1 MKKKTV
7 ELFLLLPV
15 IASLLLSCGK
25 PAAKSVQR
33 GSLIDNME
41 SGESEVD
48 GGIKL
53 SDRPVDVYEGHL
65 DTVVMI
71 YLVGSNL
78 ESENGLATTDLQEI
92 QAAIESA
99 GDPEAGVKII
109 VETGGCC
116 QWAGAYDIDP
126 EKLQRFEVGKDGL
139 VLKDELDAANMA
151 NPHTL
156 ADFMDYGFRA
166 YPADHYDLILW
177 DHGGGSVMGFGSDE
191 LYSGSMMRLPQLQKA
206 FESVKG
212 HFDFIGF
219 DACLMATVETAYMLS
234 PYADYMIAS
243 EEFEPGDGWYYTNW
257 VSLLYQD
264 PKTSAVTLGQQI
276 IDDFAASNEESGD
289 MYTLSMI
296 DLKKIGEV
304 YNALLTFA
312 GGSNKA
318 LENQQYAALSK
329 ARSDAR
335 DFGNG
340 NYEQVDIVDFAAKS
354 NVDGTANL
362 EQAVSDSVVYS
373 RTNLMNANGLA
384 MYYPCS
390 YLEEYDQMEGIFRA
404 LDFDPSYTDSLSGF
418 CTVMAQ
424 AYEETED
431 GGEYSDE
438 EWYRADVEGLYK
450 GKTNLGLPAVLTF
463 KEVDGKQIL
472 DITPEQ
478 FDNMTYCAMEVWSD
492 YGEGI
497 IKLGKDDSWGL
508 TEDGDHIV
516 ASFDGSWMSVNDTW
530 VPYNMEEIGVKTD
543 GTSYQYGYCNARLNG
558 KTDIRLRVEVLAYEN
573 GENVA
578 RTCGYWVTDE
588 MKQEGGD
595 SVRNLRQFEKG
606 DKIEFM
612 ASWIE
617 DGTDEVQ
624 YGPISKKIKAW
635 KDLKVG
641 YGLIQSDKV
650 VVRFELE
657 DIYKNKYDTDY
668 LEIANDYKDTYN
680 EVFGG

>member
-7 ELFLLLPV
+7 KLFILLPV
-15 IASLLLSCGK
+15 IAVLLVSCGK
-25 PAAKSVQR
+25 PAVKSVQR

-41 SGESEVD
+41 NGESED
-48 GGIKL
+48 SGGIKL
-53 SDRPVDVYEGHL
+53 SDDPVDVYDGHL

-78 ESENGLATTDLQEI
+78 ESESGLGTTDLYEI
-92 QAAIESA
+92 QTAIESA
-99 GDPEAGVKII
+99 DDPDAEVKI
-109 VETGGCC
+109 VVQTGGCC
-116 QWAGAYDIDP
+116 QWAGVYDIDP

-139 VLKDELDAANMA
+139 VLKEELDAANMA
-151 NPHTL
+151 NPRTL

-191 LYSGSMMRLPQLQKA
+191 LYSGSMMRLPQLQQA
-206 FESVKG
+206 FETVKG

-219 DACLMATVETAYMLS
+219 DACLMATVETAYMLA

-264 PKTSAVTLGQQI
+264 PKTPAEVLGKQI
-276 IDDFAASNEESGD
+276 IDDYAASNEASGD

-304 YNALLTFA
+304 YDGLLGFA
-312 GGSNKA
+312 GGSNEA
-318 LENQQYAALSK
+318 LENQQYSTISR
-329 ARSDAR
+329 ARSDDR

-340 NYEQVDIVDFAAKS
+340 NYEQVDIVDFATKAD
-354 NVDGTANL
+354 VEGTGKL
-362 EQAVSDSVVYS
+362 QQAVSDAVAYS
-373 RTNLMNANGLA
+373 QTNLQNANGLA

-424 AYEETED
+424 AYEDTVEGED
-431 GGEYSDE
+431 YTDE

-450 GKTNLGLPAVLTF
+450 GKTNLGLPENLTF
-463 KEVDGKQIL
+463 KEVDGQYIL

-478 FDNMTYCAMEVWSD
+478 FDDMTYCAMEVWSD

-508 TEDGDHIV
+508 TEDGDYIV
-516 ASFDGSWMSVNDTW
+516 ASFDGTWMSINDTW
-530 VPYNMEEIGVKTD
+530 VPYYMGEIGVKTD
-543 GTSYQYGYCNARLNG
+543 GTAYQYGYCNARLNG
-558 KTDIRLRVEVLAYEN
+558 DTDIRIRVEVLAYEN

-578 RTCGYWVTDE
+578 RTCGYWVTEE
-588 MKQEGGD
+588 MEREGGD

-617 DGTDEVQ
+617 DGTEEVQ

-635 KDLKVG
+635 KGLEVG
-641 YGLIQSDKV
+641 YGLVQSDQV

-657 DIYKNKYDTDY
+657 DIYKNKYSTDY
-668 LEIANDYKDTYN
+668 LEIPNDYQKTRD